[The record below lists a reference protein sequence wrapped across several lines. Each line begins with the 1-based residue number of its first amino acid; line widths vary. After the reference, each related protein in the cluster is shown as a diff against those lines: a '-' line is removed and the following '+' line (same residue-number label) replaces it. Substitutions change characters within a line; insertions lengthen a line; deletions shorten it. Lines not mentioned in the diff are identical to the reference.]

1 VVAEQGSHAQLMALG
16 GTYAELYNIQ
26 FDTVPAKAAL

>member
-1 VVAEQGSHAQLMALG
+1 MALG